1 MNRDLKK
8 QRKFRQDTVV
18 NFDLSEEQQLL
29 KDSVDR
35 FVSDNYDLDTRQKLS
50 KNEAGF
56 SDTYWQTMAE
66 LGWLGVTVPETHGGF
81 GGTQA
86 DTMVLMEALGKGLVL
101 EPFFASAVLG
111 TWAIVGGGSTELQ
124 SQLLPELM
132 SGTCRLSLAYA
143 EEQSR
148 FDLEDVVTRATAN
161 DNGYVINGQKS
172 MVQHGGSADYF
183 VVSARTSGGQR
194 DENGITLFLVDAKN
208 EGVSVDAFPTV
219 DGQQAAELRFS
230 NAQVSASDQLG
241 NLDEGYN
248 LLQDIAIDG
257 ILALSAEAVG
267 AMEIL
272 YKDTVT
278 YTQEREQ
285 FDHRLAD
292 FQVLQHRM
300 VEMFMEYEQCKSML
314 YRATLEVVQNGRD
327 AMRIVHALKY
337 MVGKI
342 GTFIG
347 ENAVQLHGGMGVTE
361 ELRIGHYFKR
371 LLVIDAQFGNSD
383 HHLACFAG

>member
-1 MNRDLKK
+1 M
-8 QRKFRQDTVV
+8 

-35 FVSDNYDLDTRQKLS
+35 FVSDNYDLDARQKLS

-66 LGWLGVTVPETHGGF
+66 LGWLGVTVPEAHGGF
-81 GGTQA
+81 GGNQA
-86 DTMVLMEALGKGLVL
+86 DTMVLMEAFGKGLVL
-101 EPFFASAVLG
+101 EPFFSSAILG
-111 TWAIVGGGSTELQ
+111 TRAIVSGGSEELQ
-124 SQLLPELM
+124 SKLLPELLNGA
-132 SGTCRLSLAYA
+132 SRLSLAYA

-148 FDLEDVVTRATAN
+148 FDLEDVVTRATPN
-161 DNGYVINGQKS
+161 EHGYIITGQKS

-183 VVSARTSGGQR
+183 VVSTRTSGGQR
-194 DENGITLFLVDAKN
+194 DEGGITVFLVDAKS
-208 EGVSVDAFPTV
+208 EGLAINAFPTV
-219 DGQQAAELRFS
+219 DGLQAAELQFD
-230 NAQVSASDQLG
+230 NVQVSPGDLLG
-241 NLDEGYN
+241 EQDAGYG

-272 YKDTVT
+272 YKDTVA

-285 FDHRLAD
+285 FDHRLSD

-300 VEMFMEYEQCKSML
+300 VDMFMEYEQCKSML
-314 YRATLEVVQNGRD
+314 YRATLEVVQNGRE

-337 MVGKI
+337 MVGKV

-371 LLVIDAQFGNSD
+371 LLVIEAQFGNSD
-383 HHLACFAG
+383 YHLACFAE

>member
-1 MNRDLKK
+1 
-8 QRKFRQDTVV
+8 V

-35 FVSDNYDLDTRQKLS
+35 FVSDNYDLDARQKLS

-66 LGWLGVTVPETHGGF
+66 LGWLGVTVPEAHGGF
-81 GGTQA
+81 GGNQA
-86 DTMVLMEALGKGLVL
+86 DTMVLMEAFGKGLVL
-101 EPFFASAVLG
+101 EPFFASAILG
-111 TWAIVGGGSTELQ
+111 TRAIVSGGSEELK
-124 SQLLPELM
+124 SKLLPELLNGA
-132 SGTCRLSLAYA
+132 SRLSLAYA

-148 FDLEDVVTRATAN
+148 FDLEDVVTRATPN
-161 DNGYVINGQKS
+161 EHGYIITGQKS

-183 VVSARTSGGQR
+183 VVSTRTSGGQL
-194 DENGITLFLVDAKN
+194 DEGGITVFLVDAKS
-208 EGVSVDAFPTV
+208 EGLAINAFPTV
-219 DGQQAAELRFS
+219 DGLQAAELKFD
-230 NAQVSASDQLG
+230 NVQVSPGDLLG
-241 NLDEGYN
+241 EQDAGYG

-272 YKDTVT
+272 YKDTVA

-285 FDHRLAD
+285 FDHRLSD

-300 VEMFMEYEQCKSML
+300 VDMFMEYEQCKSML
-314 YRATLEVVQNGRD
+314 YRATLEVVQNGRE

-337 MVGKI
+337 MVGKV

-371 LLVIDAQFGNSD
+371 LLVIEAQFGNSD
-383 HHLACFAG
+383 YHLACFAE

>member
-1 MNRDLKK
+1 M
-8 QRKFRQDTVV
+8 

-29 KDSVDR
+29 KDSVER
-35 FVSDNYDLDTRQKLS
+35 FVNDNYDLDTRQTLS
-50 KNEAGF
+50 KNDAGF

-66 LGWLGVTVPETHGGF
+66 LGWLGVTVPEAHGGF
-81 GGTQA
+81 GGNQA
-86 DTMVLMEALGKGLVL
+86 DTMVLMEAFGQGLVL
-101 EPFFASAVLG
+101 EPFFASAILG
-111 TWAIVGGGSTELQ
+111 TRAIVSGGSPGLR
-124 SQLLPELM
+124 SKLLPDM
-132 SGTCRLSLAYA
+132 VSGSCQLGLAYA

-148 FDLEDVVTRATAN
+148 FDLEDVITRATAQ
-161 DNGYVINGQKS
+161 DSGFVISGRKS
-172 MVQHGGSADYF
+172 MVQHGGSADQL
-183 VVSARTSGGQR
+183 VVSTRTSGGQR
-194 DENGITLFLVDAKN
+194 DKNGITLFLVDTKA
-208 EGVSVDAFPTV
+208 EGVTVESFPTV
-219 DGQQAAELRFS
+219 DGQQASEVTFE
-230 NAQVSASDQLG
+230 NVYVSADNMLGELDQG
-241 NLDEGYN
+241 FT

-257 ILALSAEAVG
+257 ILALAAEAVG

-272 YKDTVT
+272 YKDTVA

-285 FDHRLAD
+285 FDHSLAD

-300 VEMFMEYEQCKSML
+300 VDMFMEYEQCKSML

-327 AMRIVHALKY
+327 AMRTVHALKY
-337 MVGKI
+337 MVGKV

-383 HHLACFAG
+383 HHLSCFAG

>member
-1 MNRDLKK
+1 
-8 QRKFRQDTVV
+8 V

-35 FVSDNYDLDTRQKLS
+35 FVSDNYDLDTRQALS

-66 LGWLGVTVPETHGGF
+66 LGWLGVTVPEAHGGF
-81 GGTQA
+81 GGNQA
-86 DTMVLMEALGKGLVL
+86 DTMVLMEAFGKGLVL

-111 TWAIVGGGSTELQ
+111 TRAIVAGASAELQ
-124 SQLLPELM
+124 NTLLPKLM
-132 SGTCRLSLAYA
+132 AGECRLSLAYA
-143 EEQSR
+143 EEQAR
-148 FDLEDVVTRATAN
+148 FDLEDVVTRGAQAGDDFIIT
-161 DNGYVINGQKS
+161 GHKS
-172 MVQHGGSADYF
+172 MVQHGGSADYL
-183 VVSARTSGGQR
+183 VVSTRTSGGQQ
-194 DENGITLFLVDAKN
+194 DEQGISLFLVDAKSQ
-208 EGVSVDAFPTV
+208 GVSIQSFPTV
-219 DGQQAAELRFS
+219 DGQQASEITFKDVR
-230 NAQVSASDQLG
+230 VSADHMLG
-241 NLDEGYN
+241 ELDNGFG

-257 ILALSAEAVG
+257 ILALAAEAVG
-267 AMEIL
+267 AMEVL
-272 YKDTVT
+272 YKDTVA
-278 YTQEREQ
+278 YTQERQQ
-285 FDHRLAD
+285 FDQSLSD

-300 VEMFMEYEQCKSML
+300 VDMFMEYEQCKSML
-314 YRATLEVVQNGRD
+314 YRATLEVVQKGRD

-337 MVGKI
+337 MVGKN

-383 HHLACFAG
+383 HHLGCFAG